1 MFLKCLSPIVAKSTA
16 AQMIKMVSFSSFSSF
31 NTNIEIKLNISLV
44 QLFVF
49 LSSTCLYFSHP
60 LVCISLARLF
70 VLLSS
75 IFIFSVVDC
84 LPRLSWITWCYHMR
98 VSTHHAKPVKEGR
111 TTLLEERTT
120 VKRTTLLRTTLKR
133 TTLRKTTWLQIRFVY
148 TWPFPISQPV
158 SIPPICFPSSIGLNL
173 SKFGSTVLN
182 VEYLFVQPAFLR
194 CRQHCKREDEKEDE
208 EEEE

>member
-1 MFLKCLSPIVAKSTA
+1 MFQLKSALPTYLYFSRPIVC
-16 AQMIKMVSFSSFSSF
+16 
-31 NTNIEIKLNISLV
+31 ISLV
-44 QLFVF
+44 HLFVF
-49 LSSTCLYFSHP
+49 ISSTCLYFSFP
-60 LVCISLARLF
+60 LVCISLVHLF
-70 VLLSS
+70 LLLSS
-75 IFIFSVVDC
+75 IFIFWVVDC

-120 VKRTTLLRTTLKR
+120 VKRTTLLRTTLKG
-133 TTLRKTTWLQIRFVY
+133 TTWLQIRFVS
-148 TWPFPISQPV
+148 TWPFPISHPV

-208 EEEE
+208 EEEEE

>member
-1 MFLKCLSPIVAKSTA
+1 MIFICRPISSIVFTNCKTNRSSDRAETGRTGFLRNIGKLVLRNIGNFLEKYWQICFEKYQQFFQKYWQLFEEILATILFLKCLSPIVAKSTA

-49 LSSTCLYFSHP
+49 LLSTCLYFSRP

-84 LPRLSWITWCYHMR
+84 LPRLS
-98 VSTHHAKPVKEGR
+98 
-111 TTLLEERTT
+111 
-120 VKRTTLLRTTLKR
+120 
-133 TTLRKTTWLQIRFVY
+133 
-148 TWPFPISQPV
+148 
-158 SIPPICFPSSIGLNL
+158 
-173 SKFGSTVLN
+173 
-182 VEYLFVQPAFLR
+182 
-194 CRQHCKREDEKEDE
+194 
-208 EEEE
+208 